1 MSDQEKELHFYS
13 AVVNAWFSTRAEL
26 DRSLL
31 TLSAAGIGLL
41 VTLLSTIGVASVE
54 GVVLYVAAL
63 LSFLVCLGAVLWIF
77 ARNANHLQ
85 EIVHSD
91 APTDKVLGALDVT
104 AAISFLVAAVLSC
117 IIGIATAVQS
127 FRSHEV
133 SMSEDQKSHG
143 LAQDSFNGATNMR
156 PAQTDATKSFNGAA
170 ALKPSSSPASTSQT
184 AVPASSQG
192 PADAQGTASQQTSDK
207 K

>member
-1 MSDQEKELHFYS
+1 MSEQDKELQFYS

-31 TLSAAGIGLL
+31 TLSAGGIGLL
-41 VTLLSTIGVASVE
+41 ITLLSTVGVNSVE

-63 LSFLVCLGAVLWIF
+63 LSFLICLGSVLWIF
-77 ARNANHLQ
+77 ARNASHLQ
-85 EIVHSD
+85 EIIHQD
-91 APTDKVLGALDVT
+91 TPADRILGVLDIA

-127 FRSHEV
+127 FQSREV
-133 SMSEDQKSHG
+133 DMSENQKSRE
-143 LAQDSFNGATNMR
+143 LAQDSFNGATSMR
-156 PAQTDATKSFNGAA
+156 PTQSDFTKSFNGAA
-170 ALKPSSSPASTSQT
+170 ALKPSSSSTSTSQT
-184 AVPASSQG
+184 AVPAGSQG
-192 PADAQGTASQQTSDK
+192 ATSTQGTAPQQPGEK

>member
-1 MSDQEKELHFYS
+1 MSDQEKELQFYS

-41 VTLLSTIGVASVE
+41 VTLLSTIGVGSAE

-63 LSFLVCLGAVLWIF
+63 LSFLVCLGTVLWIF
-77 ARNANHLQ
+77 ARNASHLQ
-85 EIVHSD
+85 DIVHSG
-91 APTDKVLGALDVT
+91 APTDKVLGVLDVT
-104 AAISFLVAAVLSC
+104 AAISFLVAALLSC

-133 SMSEDQKSHG
+133 SMSENQKTHG
-143 LAQDSFNGATNMR
+143 LTQDSFNGATNMR
-156 PAQTDATKSFNGAA
+156 PAQTDLTKSFNGAA
-170 ALKPSSSPASTSQT
+170 ALRPSSSSASTSQT
-184 AVPASSQG
+184 AVPATPQG
-192 PADAQGTASQQTSDK
+192 TTGTQGTASQQTSDK

>member
-1 MSDQEKELHFYS
+1 MSDQEKELQFYS

-41 VTLLSTIGVASVE
+41 VTLLSTVGVGSVE
-54 GVVLYVAAL
+54 GVVLYIAAL
-63 LSFLVCLGAVLWIF
+63 LSFLICLGAVLWIF
-77 ARNANHLQ
+77 ARNASHLQ
-85 EIVHSD
+85 EIVHSAAQAD
-91 APTDKVLGALDVT
+91 RLLGALDVT
-104 AAISFLVAAVLSC
+104 AAISFQVAAVLSC

-133 SMSEDQKSHG
+133 SMSEDQKSRG

-156 PAQTDATKSFNGAA
+156 PAQTDLTKSFNGAA
-170 ALKPSSSPASTSQT
+170 ALKPSSNPTSAPQAT
-184 AVPASSQG
+184 VPASPQG
-192 PADAQGTASQQTSDK
+192 TASTQGTASQQTNDTK
-207 K
+207 